1 MSIKLQ
7 IIDPTTDKIAAVEVD
22 GEETVEN
29 VKAIVEVE
37 FSIPV
42 AEQLLRFNNQNLQDK
57 DKIKKYGVTEN
68 DIIIVIKRSN
78 GRG

>member
-22 GEETVEN
+22 AEETVEN

-42 AEQLLRFNNQNLQDK
+42 AEQLLRFNNQNLWDK